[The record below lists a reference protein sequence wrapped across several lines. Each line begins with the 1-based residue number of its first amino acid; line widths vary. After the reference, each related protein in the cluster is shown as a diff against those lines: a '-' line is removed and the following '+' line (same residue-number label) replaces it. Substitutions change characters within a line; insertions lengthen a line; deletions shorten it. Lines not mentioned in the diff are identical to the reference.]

1 MNNQYE
7 FLLNKKIEELEDI
20 IKELSTMYI
29 YYLKKKDFKSLDNI
43 SRQLYR
49 NQYAIDILKEI
60 NKWKLKSIII
70 ITKYFL

>member
-60 NKWKLKSIII
+60 NK
-70 ITKYFL
+70 

>member
-49 NQYAIDILKEI
+49 NQYAVDILKEI
-60 NKWKLKSIII
+60 NK
-70 ITKYFL
+70 

>member
-49 NQYAIDILKEI
+49 NQYAVDILKEI

-70 ITKYFL
+70 ITKYF